1 MKSCKAV
8 FSPAT
13 FPPKIQYRQEA
24 LHALLRVLMGLGDDA
39 VETHFLNSL
48 TAALL
53 WAQAREANVTESYSL
68 AALRQHSRGLS
79 ATLCC
84 LPVVNCSLEG
94 GRKDVDACQPL
105 TFSENSLKLRR

>member
-68 AALRQHSRGLS
+68 AELRQHSRGLS

-84 LPVVNCSLEG
+84 LPVV
-94 GRKDVDACQPL
+94 
-105 TFSENSLKLRR
+105 KLQSRRRS